1 MTISAKTWARIG
13 AVAFIAF
20 AALVSALSLRTGR
33 QAPAPFAVPAAQDSA
48 AADPL
53 VVELYHCQALGQAGA
68 SDPDCLRAWA
78 ENRRRFLA
86 PGALPEAKLPAP
98 SMFAAASSAADQ
110 AEARPMD
117 GRP

>member
-20 AALVSALSLRTGR
+20 VLLVSWISVRRGPTTFPVPVAQDGAQNAAAL
-33 QAPAPFAVPAAQDSA
+33 
-48 AADPL
+48 ADPL
-53 VVELYHCQALGQAGA
+53 VGELFHCQVLGQAGA

-98 SMFAAASSAADQ
+98 STVPSVEADQ
-110 AEARPMD
+110 TQGVQP
-117 GRP
+117 